1 MTDAYTVALSNE
13 SVAIACDV
21 AGTALAGELGSGGK
35 ATSSLAVY
43 KGPIALTPVAAGATP
58 TVGQYKYVIGT
69 AVGSTPVR
77 LNDSTF
83 YINAVSADT
92 GSILVTIYLEGL
104 LLSITKTLT
113 WNKSKTGATGKAVT
127 SIVEEYYNS
136 TSSTGQ
142 VGDSWGTAVPAWVNG
157 RYLWTRTKTTFS
169 DTNTS
174 TTAPICV
181 SGQKGLDG
189 TIYYMWVKYADNAD
203 GTIGLSDSP
212 AGKRYIGVAAN
223 QTSSTEGTTPAAYTW
238 SPLYDNVVVGGANLW
253 LNSSPEKSYTYWT
266 ATDGTKSLDSSILWN
281 GKPTIKFIKAS
292 VAVGGLSNNVP
303 RSLLPAATQ
312 FTYSFMVYSS
322 VSMPINSNS
331 MGHMQVLGTSDGGA
345 NVHRETAITYNPS
358 TIPANKWTKVAI
370 TFSTPA
376 EAVAGETFTFRSYLY
391 FLTYAATY
399 YFSDFQLEKGNVA
412 TEWTPAPEDVSAQIE
427 TKSKTFTSQP
437 ANYAVGDIWKENA
450 TIKIAIT
457 AGTTYNAA
465 HWTLVGD
472 VTSANTAADVTAVNG
487 TAAATIATGAA
498 NGTTANS
505 AVTAG
510 SAIWGRA
517 SNINSDGTL
526 NTSKLSGTVTDAQVA
541 SGTAWNTAKTLVTDI
556 TTNTT
561 LTPFEKQTLKPE
573 YDTILKEKLQATTLA
588 TSYGVLTQT
597 YYTDYVAAYD
607 ALYAGMN
614 TIMTTN
620 IAINSTIVRATV
632 QGWFSTY
639 YDKSAAFQNG
649 INIQAK
655 TLAGAAATAAATAAS
670 LAQAMTQGKM
680 LNKDPDFALGVNGTS
695 VYRTGTWSRVTSATD
710 SMAPPTTSGYMMKLV
725 VTGAP
730 GQGGGFTFGTPARA
744 NAKFVVNFMANAPIG
759 TTINFATNGIGTGAV
774 TTWLTS
780 NAGTGKWTEYT
791 YSVVCGATGTFA
803 DTNYFYFENAT
814 YPFNA
819 YVSKATVYDTTA
831 HERFA
836 SQINDEPG
844 TVLIEGSKLHFTTA
858 VSMDSTWIDQLVA
871 NSIVTNKIQA
881 TDITATRVKTGTLT
895 STTGNSSINMNN
907 GTFNLGNGKLVY
919 NGTTLTLDG
928 TLNASNINAGTLSVD
943 RIAAASIAGDKITA
957 NTIDATKLRIGSGAQ
972 GGYINN
978 PRFTAWASTYPDGT
992 ALWSAG
998 GISKVT
1004 VDTVPMAQFAPA
1016 LGAQQGMTLNTA
1028 YFANG
1033 IDLDAMQYFTL
1044 ECRFRL
1050 TVGTNPAGACLLVD
1064 ITRQDASS
1072 ERMTLNMTEAGA
1084 TLTTNTWYIARKV
1097 FKLAD
1102 ANVAKTFKNV
1112 SGFLMANYSA
1122 SGDAAKTIQFA
1133 SVNMFQASAQEFLA
1147 QSWTNGGTTSI
1158 NGGMIATDT
1167 LSASSITTGIISA
1180 GSGVSTI
1187 NMNNGEFN
1195 FGSGKISL
1203 VGSTLSVNVD
1213 SLKISNSSVATQT
1226 YTDTAVT
1233 NIEVGGRNTFK
1244 KTTSITQASGTNTRT
1259 ANALNGTT
1267 IVSTV
1272 AGSVRINNVIT
1283 ENGNWTF
1290 SAWVT
1295 STVAGTLTIDFADNS
1310 SQTFAISTTRTKI
1323 SKTGLVANYS
1333 VGTYHFIDISGLPI
1347 STVTFENI
1355 NIEKGTKATD
1365 WTPAPEDVQ
1374 AQIDTSVS
1382 TTDVEYYLSTS
1393 SSSLL
1398 GGSWLTTA
1406 PAWVNGKYMWSRT
1419 KVVQNN
1425 GTITYK
1431 PSTTGTCIAG
1441 AQGAIGGTG
1450 TGITSITEEYYLS
1463 TSKTVQADGSW
1474 LTTPPTWAVGKY
1486 MWTRSKIIY
1495 SNPTST
1501 VYTVAVV
1508 DSSWEAVN
1516 EVQIGA
1522 RNLIV
1527 EKTVTTGYY
1536 LSSTNVATVSAAW
1549 GYTDYIPV
1557 VAGEKFIVGGYSN
1570 LGSSPSTVFSD
1581 ISKVHIS
1588 GVAGSA
1594 RATVVAPANARFMR
1608 FSLETA
1614 DLGKIKLER
1623 GVKSTDWT
1631 PAPEDV
1637 VLSIETKP
1645 DTTEVSTNLNIVATA
1660 ASTAQATADAKLNS
1674 SVYEDFLLEYG
1685 EYKQAQ
1691 AASSS
1696 VAAASLEAAKA
1707 SISSAVN
1714 EMGAM
1719 KETWTFNNGT
1729 KIDATGSGMLL
1740 SDEAGGMNLLLSN
1753 NRISFFDSG
1762 VEVAYIADKTL
1773 KINHGIFVKSAQIGA
1788 HAISQ
1793 SPSNPDITIVNWV
1806 GI

>member
-1 MTDAYTVALSNE
+1 MVFKTVASSSKTVVDMTDAYTVALSNE

-43 KGPIALTPVAAGATP
+43 KGPIALTPVTAGATP

-69 AVGSTPVR
+69 AVGSTPLR

-92 GSILVTIYLEGL
+92 GSVLVTIYLEGL

-142 VGDSWGTAVPAWVNG
+142 AGDSWGTAVPAWVNG

-223 QTSSTEGTTPAAYTW
+223 QTSSTEGTTPEVYTW
-238 SPLYDNVVVGGANLW
+238 SPLYDNVVVGGTNLW
-253 LNSSPEKSYTYWT
+253 LDSSPEKSLANWT
-266 ATDGTKSLDSSILWN
+266 VTDGTKTLDATMLWE
-281 GKPTIKFIKAS
+281 GKPTIKFVKAS
-292 VAVGGLSNNVP
+292 VTAGGLSNNAV
-303 RSLLPAATQ
+303 RSGLPASTQ
-312 FTYSFMVYSS
+312 FAYSFMVRSS
-322 VSMPINSNS
+322 VSMPLNTNS

-345 NVHRETAITYNPS
+345 NNHRETAITYSPT
-358 TIPANKWTKVAI
+358 TIPANVWTKATIV
-370 TFSTPA
+370 FSTPA
-376 EAVAGETFTFRSYLY
+376 EAIAGETFTFRSFLY
-391 FLTYAATY
+391 YLTYGATY
-399 YFSDFQLEKGNVA
+399 YFSDFQLEKGNISSD
-412 TEWTPAPEDVSAQIE
+412 WTPAPEDVSAQIE

-588 TSYGVLTQT
+588 TSYGVLAQT
-597 YYTDYVAAYD
+597 YYTDYIAAYD

-655 TLAGAAATAAATAAS
+655 TLAGDAATAAATAAS

-680 LNKDPDFALGVNGTS
+680 LNKDPAFALGVNGTS

-744 NAKFVVNFMANAPIG
+744 NAKFVVNFITNAPIG

-819 YVSKATVYDTTA
+819 YIAMATVYDTTTF
-831 HERFA
+831 ESFA
-836 SQINDEPG
+836 SQINSDPSTITIDG
-844 TVLIEGSKLHFTTA
+844 AKLHFTTA

-881 TDITATRVKTGTLT
+881 TDIAAGRIT
-895 STTGNSSINMNN
+895 SGSIS
-907 GTFNLGNGKLVY
+907 
-919 NGTTLTLDG
+919 
-928 TLNASNINAGTLSVD
+928 AD
-943 RIAAASIAGDKITA
+943 RILAGSLSGDKITA
-957 NTIDATKLRIGSGAQ
+957 NTIDATRLKIGSGAQ

-1004 VDTVPMAQFAPA
+1004 VDTVPMAQFAPT
-1016 LGAQQGMTLNTA
+1016 LGAQQGMTLPA
-1028 YFANG
+1028 AFFASG
-1033 IDLDAMQYFTL
+1033 IDLDAMQYFAL

-1050 TVGTNPAGACLLVD
+1050 TVGTNPAGACFLVD
-1064 ITRQDASS
+1064 IGRQDASS
-1072 ERMTLNMTEAGA
+1072 ERMQLNMAEAGA
-1084 TLTTNTWYIARKV
+1084 TLTTNTWYVARKV
-1097 FKLAD
+1097 FKLTD
-1102 ANVAKTFKNV
+1102 ASVSKTFKNI
-1112 SGFLMANYSA
+1112 SGFLLANYSGA
-1122 SGDAAKTIQFA
+1122 GDAAKTIQFA

-1167 LSASSITTGIISA
+1167 LSASTITVGTLPNARLSGIPSTSFAAAVQTSLTNAGLAYTRTEDWKSTVDSTYIDGGNIYTGTITAEKIAIGDFTNHASWDKSLTASYPLIKGTIDTGTFRTSTCSIKLAIGETLANFKKKMPVSEGEKIYFEYWIKTDATWNGTISNSKFRIGDQVGGWLYEQTYIGAKTSWTKYSGTYTVPVAVNSLVMGFGNDGTVGNVWIDDIVVQKQQKGELIVDGAITSEKMYAGKVASKNDKSWIDFNNGAFSFADGKLTWKDNELTVNGTVSANNIKGGVISA
-1180 GSGVSTI
+1180 GNGMSSI
-1187 NMNNGEFN
+1187 NMDTGSFN
-1195 FGSGKISL
+1195 FGNNEKYINFDALTGNLNMAVNSL
-1203 VGSTLSVNVD
+1203 NIGNSAAVSESRLGTFKSDNVD
-1213 SLKISNSSVATQT
+1213 PLLDFVDDELKANWTALIGALKVTSTDITIQVPGSASKIVISGSDISFVNQNVVVAKI
-1226 YTDTAVT
+1226 TDQKLSINNGLFLENVIMGSHQIKKYGTGNTAVT
-1233 NIEVGGRNTFK
+1233 VFEFM
-1244 KTTSITQASGTNTRT
+1244 
-1259 ANALNGTT
+1259 NADN
-1267 IVSTV
+1267 
-1272 AGSVRINNVIT
+1272 
-1283 ENGNWTF
+1283 
-1290 SAWVT
+1290 
-1295 STVAGTLTIDFADNS
+1295 LTI
-1310 SQTFAISTTRTKI
+1310 
-1323 SKTGLVANYS
+1323 
-1333 VGTYHFIDISGLPI
+1333 
-1347 STVTFENI
+1347 
-1355 NIEKGTKATD
+1355 
-1365 WTPAPEDVQ
+1365 
-1374 AQIDTSVS
+1374 
-1382 TTDVEYYLSTS
+1382 
-1393 SSSLL
+1393 
-1398 GGSWLTTA
+1398 
-1406 PAWVNGKYMWSRT
+1406 
-1419 KVVQNN
+1419 
-1425 GTITYK
+1425 
-1431 PSTTGTCIAG
+1431 
-1441 AQGAIGGTG
+1441 
-1450 TGITSITEEYYLS
+1450 
-1463 TSKTVQADGSW
+1463 
-1474 LTTPPTWAVGKY
+1474 
-1486 MWTRSKIIY
+1486 
-1495 SNPTST
+1495 
-1501 VYTVAVV
+1501 
-1508 DSSWEAVN
+1508 
-1516 EVQIGA
+1516 
-1522 RNLIV
+1522 
-1527 EKTVTTGYY
+1527 
-1536 LSSTNVATVSAAW
+1536 
-1549 GYTDYIPV
+1549 
-1557 VAGEKFIVGGYSN
+1557 
-1570 LGSSPSTVFSD
+1570 
-1581 ISKVHIS
+1581 
-1588 GVAGSA
+1588 
-1594 RATVVAPANARFMR
+1594 
-1608 FSLETA
+1608 
-1614 DLGKIKLER
+1614 
-1623 GVKSTDWT
+1623 
-1631 PAPEDV
+1631 
-1637 VLSIETKP
+1637 
-1645 DTTEVSTNLNIVATA
+1645 
-1660 ASTAQATADAKLNS
+1660 
-1674 SVYEDFLLEYG
+1674 
-1685 EYKQAQ
+1685 
-1691 AASSS
+1691 
-1696 VAAASLEAAKA
+1696 
-1707 SISSAVN
+1707 
-1714 EMGAM
+1714 
-1719 KETWTFNNGT
+1719 
-1729 KIDATGSGMLL
+1729 
-1740 SDEAGGMNLLLSN
+1740 
-1753 NRISFFDSG
+1753 
-1762 VEVAYIADKTL
+1762 
-1773 KINHGIFVKSAQIGA
+1773 
-1788 HAISQ
+1788 
-1793 SPSNPDITIVNWV
+1793 
-1806 GI
+1806 